1 MTRPRIT
8 PLTRS
13 RYVALTIGAGVIA
26 GLTAIRVVGAPP
38 IPAIAGVAIAVAWLV
53 WRAPRA

>member
-1 MTRPRIT
+1 MTTPRIT
-8 PLTRS
+8 SLSRS
-13 RYVALTIGAGVIA
+13 RYIALTIGAGVIA

-38 IPAIAGVAIAVAWLV
+38 IPAVAGIAIAVAWLI

>member
-1 MTRPRIT
+1 MIKQLT

-13 RYVALTIGAGVIA
+13 RYIALTIGAGVIA
-26 GLTAIRVVGAPP
+26 ALTSLLVIGAPP
-38 IPAIAGVAIAVAWLV
+38 IPATAGIAIAVAWLI